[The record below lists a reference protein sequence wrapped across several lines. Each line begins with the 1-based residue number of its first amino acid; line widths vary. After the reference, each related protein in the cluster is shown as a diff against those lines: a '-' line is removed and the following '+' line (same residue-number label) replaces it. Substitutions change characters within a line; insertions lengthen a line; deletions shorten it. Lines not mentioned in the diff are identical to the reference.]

1 MDLYPE
7 ISSHIQYGDSTA
19 ISGPLKP
26 GLIQRNN
33 CVMAYP
39 LKHAQIGW
47 SAVHDI
53 LSVLCCSKV
62 LTHLGAGSCAGLLP
76 IHAGL

>member
-1 MDLYPE
+1 MNA
-7 ISSHIQYGDSTA
+7 YGDSTA

-26 GLIQRNN
+26 GLNQRNI

-39 LKHAQIGW
+39 FAACADWLVGCSRHPVSSLLARSI
-47 SAVHDI
+47 V
-53 LSVLCCSKV
+53 CSKV

-76 IHAGL
+76 IHAGM